1 MKKVLVLGGTGFV
14 GRHVCEKLQ
23 RRGWHITVPTRQLA
37 KAAAVLPLP
46 RVTVVEADVHDT
58 RQLLRLMEGQHAVVN
73 LVAILHGDEEAF
85 ERVHVELPLAIA
97 EACLADA
104 ACRLVHLSALGAAA
118 DGPSMYQR
126 SKARGEEVLRASGL
140 ALTLLRPSVVFG
152 RGDHFLNLFARLQR
166 LTPLVPLAGAAARL
180 QPVWVEDVAEA
191 VAVCLGDDA
200 LGRASVGR
208 TIECAGPE
216 VLSLR
221 ELVRLAGRLGGT
233 ERPVL
238 PLPPALGRWQAALL
252 ELMPGE
258 PLMSRDNLASL
269 SVPNVASGALPGL
282 DSLGIAPASV
292 HAIAPSYLGERNPRS
307 RLLHLRQT
315 VRR

>member
-23 RRGWHITVPTRQLA
+23 RRGWHITVPTRQPA

-73 LVAILHGDEEAF
+73 LVAILHGDEAAF

-104 ACRLVHLSALGAAA
+104 ACRLVHLSALGASL

-140 ALTLLRPSVVFG
+140 ALTLLRPSVIFG
-152 RGDHFLNLFARLQR
+152 RGDRFLNLFARLQR
-166 LTPLVPLAGAAARL
+166 FSPLLPLAGADTRL

-191 VAVCLGDDA
+191 VAACLDDDER
-200 LGRASVGR
+200 GRASIGR

-216 VLSLR
+216 VLELR
-221 ELVRLAGRLGGT
+221 ELVRLAGRLGST
-233 ERPVL
+233 PRPVVPL
-238 PLPPALGRWQAALL
+238 PLAVGRWQAALL
-252 ELMPGE
+252 ELLPGE
-258 PLMSRDNLASL
+258 PLMSRDNVASL

-292 HAIAPSYLGERNPRS
+292 HAIAPTYLGERNPRS
-307 RLLHLRQT
+307 QLLHLRQQA
-315 VRR
+315 RR

>member
-14 GRHVCEKLQ
+14 GRHVCERLQ
-23 RRGWHITVPTRQLA
+23 RRGWHITVPTRRLA
-37 KAAAVLPLP
+37 KANAVLPLP
-46 RVTVVEADVHDT
+46 RVTVLEADVHDT
-58 RQLLRLMEGQHAVVN
+58 RQLLRLMEGQDAVVN
-73 LVAILHGDEEAF
+73 LVAILHGNEEAF

-104 ACRLVHLSALGAAA
+104 ACRLVHVSALGASVN
-118 DGPSMYQR
+118 GPSMYQR

-140 ALTLLRPSVVFG
+140 ALTLLRPSVIFG
-152 RGDHFLNLFARLQR
+152 RGDRFLNLFARLQQ
-166 LTPLVPLAGAAARL
+166 LSPVMPLAGADARL

-191 VAVCLGDDA
+191 VAVCLDDSA
-200 LGRASVGR
+200 LGRASIGR

-221 ELVRLAGRLGGT
+221 ELVQLAGRLGSRQ
-233 ERPVL
+233 RPVIPL
-238 PLPPALGRWQAALL
+238 PLAVGRWQAALL
-252 ELMPGE
+252 ELLPGE
-258 PLMSRDNLASL
+258 PLMSRDNVASL
-269 SVPNVASGALPGL
+269 SVPNVASGDLPGL
-282 DSLGIAPASV
+282 ESLGIAPASV

-307 RLLHLRQT
+307 QLLHLRQH

>member
-23 RRGWHITVPTRQLA
+23 RRGWHITVPTRQIA
-37 KAAAVLPLP
+37 KANAVLPLP
-46 RVTVVEADVHDT
+46 RVTVLQADVHDP

-73 LVAILHGDEEAF
+73 LVAILHGNEEAF

-104 ACRLVHLSALGAAA
+104 ACRLVHVSALGASA
-118 DGPSMYQR
+118 DGPSLYQR
-126 SKARGEEVLRASGL
+126 SKARGEEVLRATGL
-140 ALTLLRPSVVFG
+140 ALTLLRPSVIFG

-166 LTPLVPLAGAAARL
+166 VSPVVPLAGADARL

-191 VAVCLGDDA
+191 IAVCLDEDA
-200 LGRASVGR
+200 TGRASIGR

-221 ELVRLAGRLGGT
+221 DLVRLAGRLSGA
-233 ERPVL
+233 ERPVIGL
-238 PLPPALGRWQAALL
+238 PLAVGRWQAALL
-252 ELMPGE
+252 ELLPGE
-258 PLMSRDNLASL
+258 PLMSRDNVASL
-269 SVPNVASGALPGL
+269 SVPNVASGRLPGL
-282 DSLGIAPASV
+282 DSLGITPSSV
-292 HAIAPSYLGERNPRS
+292 HAIAPTYLGDRNART
-307 RLLHLRQT
+307 RLLHLRNQA
-315 VRR
+315 RR